1 MQKAVLKFKTAKQ
14 ALKNQKALNSSKNLP
29 YLATADTETACV
41 RSVVFHRLSRVCA
54 YAL

>member
-1 MQKAVLKFKTAKQ
+1 MQKVVLKFKTAKQ

-29 YLATADTETACV
+29 YPATADTETASV
-41 RSVVFHRLSRVCA
+41 RSTAFHHQSDVCT